1 MPKRRYVPRRPKPTP
16 ELDRG
21 FGLLVVLG
29 ALFLLLCSYVHSLP
43 TRPIKSNR
51 PARQSTFEKY
61 PQWVK

>member
-21 FGLLVVLG
+21 FGVIVVLG
-29 ALFLLLCSYVHSLP
+29 GLFLLLCFYVHSLP

-51 PARQSTFEKY
+51 PAKQSTFEKY
-61 PQWVK
+61 RHLMK